1 MTYNISSISSNTGNF
16 FLSFTYTRYGSSIL
30 PFGEGA
36 ALGICVCLVVK
47 IVSNSTI
54 FNWHMLEIKMALCN
68 IFVILI
74 KTKKAPTASVEQNV
88 NMLTRGDNYENYP
101 ASSGYPI
108 RVCVVHICT
117 SHLIQ
122 FLSALLRWT
131 WGADSCKRIVRF
143 FSPLT
148 SQMNFKCWSSVR
160 NRFYNFIFRG
170 WFGFRAVKKMLMLYL
185 ENCILVKEIDLRS
198 IKIIF
203 TTPLLN
209 EAFSRHKQIHFSV

>member
-36 ALGICVCLVVK
+36 ALGICICLVVK

-74 KTKKAPTASVEQNV
+74 KTKKASTASVEQNV

-101 ASSGYPI
+101 ASSGYPM
-108 RVCVVHICT
+108 CVWCIFAHLTWYSFSVH
-117 SHLIQ
+117 
-122 FLSALLRWT
+122 FLDERGVLTAARESWGSFLLWHLRWILN
-131 WGADSCKRIVRF
+131 ADLLSEIGF
-143 FSPLT
+143 ITSFSEVGLVLE
-148 SQMNFKCWSSVR
+148 QLRKC
-160 NRFYNFIFRG
+160 
-170 WFGFRAVKKMLMLYL
+170 
-185 ENCILVKEIDLRS
+185 
-198 IKIIF
+198 
-203 TTPLLN
+203 
-209 EAFSRHKQIHFSV
+209 